1 MPALNLVLHPYIPA
15 GVADWLRQQPGL
27 SVTATSDD
35 DACAE
40 ALRQGGEI
48 LVTSTWRPDFMT
60 DSLRWI
66 AGCGTGIEQYPLD
79 LLQRRGITLTNAAG
93 VHGECVAEHAFA
105 LLLALTRRV
114 GESVRH
120 MTQARWHGLAG
131 EELGGK
137 NLAIVGMGAIGEG
150 VARRAQGW
158 GLSMVGIKRDPRHYT
173 GCLSDVR
180 PPSELLQVC
189 EWADILMLCLPAL
202 PDKSALIGDAELER
216 LGAGWLVN
224 VGRGSLVDEAALVR
238 SLQRGVLR
246 GAGLDVTQVEPLPQD
261 SPLWSDPRVVLTAHN
276 AGESPN
282 FAPRWGALFA
292 HNRVA
297 YQALRTSQADSGSW
311 RNLITGPGKRA

>member
-1 MPALNLVLHPYIPA
+1 M
-15 GVADWLRQQPGL
+15 ADWLRQQPGL
-27 SVTATSDD
+27 SVTATADD
-35 DACAE
+35 DACAH
-40 ALRQGGEI
+40 ALHQGAQV
-48 LVTSTWRPDFMT
+48 LVTSTWRPDFLS

-66 AGCGTGIEQYPLD
+66 AGCGTGIEQYPLE
-79 LLQRRGITLTNAAG
+79 LLQSRGITLTNAAG

-114 GESVRH
+114 GESVRQ
-120 MTQARWHGLAG
+120 MTQTRWQGLAG

-137 NLAIVGMGAIGEG
+137 KLAIVGLGAIGEG

-158 GLSMVGIKRDPRHYT
+158 GLSMVGIKRDPRTYT

-180 PPSELLQVC
+180 PPSALLHVC

-202 PDKSALIGDAELER
+202 PDKSALVGDAELER

-224 VGRGSLVDEAALVR
+224 VGRGSLVDEAALLR
-238 SLQRGVLR
+238 SLKRGVLR
-246 GAGLDVTQVEPLPQD
+246 GAGLDVTEVEPLPPD

-292 HNRVA
+292 HNRAAYETLQLQPASQVA
-297 YQALRTSQADSGSW
+297 W